1 MKLERKTWLDAA
13 SGHRALPMWCITKRR
28 RARRPL
34 IHRLVAELSM
44 EPGPMSVH
52 SPQSTAHGQFN
63 D

>member
-1 MKLERKTWLDAA
+1 MKWERKTWLDAA
-13 SGHRALPMWCITKRR
+13 MWCITKRH